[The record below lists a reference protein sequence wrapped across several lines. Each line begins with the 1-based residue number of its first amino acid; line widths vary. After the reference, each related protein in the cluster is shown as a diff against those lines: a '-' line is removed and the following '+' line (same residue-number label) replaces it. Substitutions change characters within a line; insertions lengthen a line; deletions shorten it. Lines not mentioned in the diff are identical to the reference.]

1 LIELKKIS
9 LAILCFLWSGFFCL
23 FMPAA
28 PKAFAASAYPQTISS
43 ERFVELARQKV
54 EAQLREMG
62 ETRRHELL
70 LIRAPQP
77 MKLPA
82 GSIICEVELPQ
93 AVKYSGNVPVHIRVF
108 VNGKFYRRTVCYYE
122 VAVYE
127 KILVAEHDLLLEK
140 PIQSADVRLE
150 ERRVESGNGRY
161 LTKVDDLAG
170 RVPARIIHAGSA
182 VESAML
188 QNPIVFNVG
197 APLTI
202 IANYHG
208 VEVKTDGLAMQRGRI
223 GGEIRV
229 RNVRSGKI
237 LRGRV
242 IDAKTVEI
250 IS

>member
-1 LIELKKIS
+1 MIELKKIS

-23 FMPAA
+23 FIPAVPTA
-28 PKAFAASAYPQTISS
+28 LAASAYPQTISS
-43 ERFVELARQKV
+43 ERFVELAQQKV
-54 EAQLREMG
+54 ESQLREMG
-62 ETRRHELL
+62 EIRRHELM

-77 MKLPA
+77 MKLPP
-82 GSIICEVELPQ
+82 GPIICEVELPQ

-122 VAVYE
+122 VAVYD
-127 KILVAEHDLLLEK
+127 KILVAEHDLMLEK
-140 PIQSADVRLE
+140 PIQPADVRLE

-161 LTKVDDLAG
+161 LTKMGDLAG
-170 RVPARIIHAGSA
+170 RVPARIIRAGSA

-188 QNPIVFNVG
+188 QNPVVFNVG

-202 IANYHG
+202 IANFNG
-208 VEVKTDGLAMQRGRI
+208 VEVKTDGLAMQRGRV
-223 GGEIRV
+223 GGEVRV
-229 RNVRSGKI
+229 RNVRSGKV

>member
-1 LIELKKIS
+1 MKKIS

-23 FMPAA
+23 FIPAVPTA
-28 PKAFAASAYPQTISS
+28 LAASAYPQTISS
-43 ERFVELARQKV
+43 ERFVELAQQKV
-54 EAQLREMG
+54 ESQLREMG
-62 ETRRHELL
+62 EKRRHELM

-77 MKLPA
+77 MKLPP
-82 GSIICEVELPQ
+82 GPIICEVELPQ

-122 VAVYE
+122 VAVYD
-127 KILVAEHDLLLEK
+127 KILVAEHDLMLEK
-140 PIQSADVRLE
+140 PIQPADVRLE

-161 LTKVDDLAG
+161 LTKMGDLAG
-170 RVPARIIHAGSA
+170 RVPARIIRAGSA

-188 QNPIVFNVG
+188 QNPVVFNVG

-202 IANYHG
+202 IANFNG
-208 VEVKTDGLAMQRGRI
+208 VEVKTDGLAMQRGRV
-223 GGEIRV
+223 GGEVRV
-229 RNVRSGKI
+229 RNVRSGKV

>member
-1 LIELKKIS
+1 MIELKKIS

-23 FMPAA
+23 FIPAVPTA
-28 PKAFAASAYPQTISS
+28 LAASAYPQTISS
-43 ERFVELARQKV
+43 ERFVELAQQKV
-54 EAQLREMG
+54 ESQLREME
-62 ETRRHELL
+62 ETRRHELM

-77 MKLPA
+77 MKLPP
-82 GSIICEVELPQ
+82 GPIICEVELPQ

-122 VAVYE
+122 VAVYD
-127 KILVAEHDLLLEK
+127 KILVAEHDLMLEK
-140 PIQSADVRLE
+140 PIQPADVRLE

-161 LTKVDDLAG
+161 LTKMGDLAG
-170 RVPARIIHAGSA
+170 RVPARIIRAGSA

-188 QNPIVFNVG
+188 QNPVVFNVG

-202 IANYHG
+202 IANFNG
-208 VEVKTDGLAMQRGRI
+208 VEVKTDGLAMQRGRV
-223 GGEIRV
+223 GGEVRV
-229 RNVRSGKI
+229 RNVRSGKV

>member
-1 LIELKKIS
+1 MIELKKIS

-23 FMPAA
+23 FIPAVPTA
-28 PKAFAASAYPQTISS
+28 LAASAYPQTISS
-43 ERFVELARQKV
+43 ERFVELAQQKV
-54 EAQLREMG
+54 ESQLREMG
-62 ETRRHELL
+62 EKRRHELM

-77 MKLPA
+77 MKLPP
-82 GSIICEVELPQ
+82 GPIICEVELPQ

-122 VAVYE
+122 VAVYD
-127 KILVAEHDLLLEK
+127 KILVAEHDLMLEK
-140 PIQSADVRLE
+140 PIQPADVRLE

-161 LTKVDDLAG
+161 LTKMGDLAG
-170 RVPARIIHAGSA
+170 RVPARIIRAGSA

-188 QNPIVFNVG
+188 QNPVVFNVG

-202 IANYHG
+202 IANFNG
-208 VEVKTDGLAMQRGRI
+208 VEVKTDGLAMQRGRV
-223 GGEIRV
+223 GGEVRV
-229 RNVRSGKI
+229 RNVRSGKV

>member
-1 LIELKKIS
+1 MIELKKIS
-9 LAILCFLWSGFFCL
+9 LAILIFLWSGFFCL

-28 PKAFAASAYPQTISS
+28 PKALAASAYPQTISS

-54 EAQLREMG
+54 ESQLREMG

-77 MKLPA
+77 MKLPP
-82 GSIICEVELPQ
+82 GPIICEVELPQ
-93 AVKYSGNVPVHIRVF
+93 AVKFSGNVPVHLRVF

-122 VAVYE
+122 VAVYD
-127 KILVAEHDLLLEK
+127 KILVAEHDLMLEK
-140 PIQSADVRLE
+140 PIQPTDVRLE

-161 LTKVDDLAG
+161 LTKMDDLAG
-170 RVPARIIHAGSA
+170 RVPARIIRAGSA

-188 QNPIVFNVG
+188 QSPIVFDVG

-202 IANYHG
+202 VVNYHG
-208 VEVKTDGLAMQRGRI
+208 VEVKTDGLAMQRGRV
-223 GGEIRV
+223 GGEVRV
-229 RNVRSGKI
+229 RNVRSGKV

>member
-1 LIELKKIS
+1 MIELKKIS

-23 FMPAA
+23 FIPAV
-28 PKAFAASAYPQTISS
+28 PTVLAASAYPQTISS
-43 ERFVELARQKV
+43 ERFVELAQQKV
-54 EAQLREMG
+54 ESQLREMG
-62 ETRRHELL
+62 EIRRHELM

-77 MKLPA
+77 MKLPP
-82 GSIICEVELPQ
+82 GPIICEVELPQ

-122 VAVYE
+122 VAVYD
-127 KILVAEHDLLLEK
+127 KILVAEHDLMLEK
-140 PIQSADVRLE
+140 PIQPADVRLE

-161 LTKVDDLAG
+161 LTKMGDLAG
-170 RVPARIIHAGSA
+170 RVPARIIRAGSA

-188 QNPIVFNVG
+188 QNPVVFNVG

-202 IANYHG
+202 IANFNG
-208 VEVKTDGLAMQRGRI
+208 VEVKTDGLAMQRGRV
-223 GGEIRV
+223 GGEVRV
-229 RNVRSGKI
+229 RNVRSGKV

>member
-1 LIELKKIS
+1 MIELKKSS

-23 FMPAA
+23 FIPAVPTA
-28 PKAFAASAYPQTISS
+28 LAASAYPQTISS
-43 ERFVELARQKV
+43 ERFVELAQQKV
-54 EAQLREMG
+54 ESQLREMG
-62 ETRRHELL
+62 ETRRHELM

-77 MKLPA
+77 MKLPP
-82 GSIICEVELPQ
+82 GPIICEVELPQ

-122 VAVYE
+122 VAVYD
-127 KILVAEHDLLLEK
+127 KILVAEHDLMLEK
-140 PIQSADVRLE
+140 PIQPADVRLE

-161 LTKVDDLAG
+161 LTKMGDLAG
-170 RVPARIIHAGSA
+170 RVPARIIRAGSA

-188 QNPIVFNVG
+188 QNPVVFNVG

-202 IANYHG
+202 IANFNG
-208 VEVKTDGLAMQRGRI
+208 VEVKTDGLAMQRGRV
-223 GGEIRV
+223 GGEVRV
-229 RNVRSGKI
+229 RNVRSGKV

>member
-1 LIELKKIS
+1 MIELKKIS

-23 FMPAA
+23 FIPAVPTA
-28 PKAFAASAYPQTISS
+28 LAASAYPQTISS
-43 ERFVELARQKV
+43 ERFVELAQQKV
-54 EAQLREMG
+54 ESQLREMG
-62 ETRRHELL
+62 ETRRHELM

-77 MKLPA
+77 MKLPP
-82 GSIICEVELPQ
+82 GPIICEVELPQ

-122 VAVYE
+122 VAVYD
-127 KILVAEHDLLLEK
+127 KILVAEHDLMLEK
-140 PIQSADVRLE
+140 PIQPADVRLE

-161 LTKVDDLAG
+161 LTKMGDLAG
-170 RVPARIIHAGSA
+170 RVPARIIRAGSA

-188 QNPIVFNVG
+188 QNPVVFNVG

-202 IANYHG
+202 IANFNG
-208 VEVKTDGLAMQRGRI
+208 VEVKTDGLAMQRGRV
-223 GGEIRV
+223 GGEVRV
-229 RNVRSGKI
+229 RNVRSGKV